1 MGLIHTVQVFILL
14 LVEILDLSGRI
25 VIKQSLNSSDIPF
38 VDISAMIEGLY
49 VLKTI
54 SSGKI
59 NSWKFMKL

>member
-1 MGLIHTVQVFILL
+1 M
-14 LVEILDLSGRI
+14 VEILDLSGRI